1 VTDTSAVPFTMP
13 DLGAGVTEATVVRWL
28 REPGDLF
35 GAQDPLLEVAT
46 DKVDTEIPAPYAGR
60 LVEVLAEADAL
71 VAVGAQLAVIAPTD
85 LTPTAAP
92 PSTPVP
98 AQHPPASPPPA
109 PMIAP
114 PAVDAPPPPDQ
125 QAMHTQP
132 AAEPGPPGDHTE
144 KLKPIRK
151 AIARRMM
158 ESLARA
164 AQLTTVVEA
173 DVTSVAR
180 LREQHG
186 GDFAR
191 RVGVRLSFL
200 PFFTKAAVEAL
211 VDFPVLNASLDETG
225 TEVTYHHGVH
235 LGIAVDSEQGLMVP
249 VLRDATHLGIA
260 ELALGIARVADAVRA
275 RKLRPD
281 EQSGGTFTITN
292 TGSRGALF
300 DTPIINPPQS
310 AILGT
315 GAVVPRV
322 VPTSS
327 AGDAAQ
333 FGLRSMIYLALSY
346 DHRLI
351 DGADAARFLTAIKV
365 RLERGFAANELL

>member
-1 VTDTSAVPFTMP
+1 VTDNVAAPFILP

-35 GAQDPLLEVAT
+35 EAQDPLLEVAT

-71 VAVGAQLAVIAPTD
+71 VAVGAPLAVIAAPD
-85 LTPTAAP
+85 LTSTAVT
-92 PSTPVP
+92 SLTPEP
-98 AQHPPASPPPA
+98 AQHPAVSPPPS
-109 PMIAP
+109 PVIAA
-114 PAVDAPPPPDQ
+114 PAVDEPPPLDQ
-125 QAMHTQP
+125 QAEHTQL
-132 AAEPGPPGDHTE
+132 AAEPDPPGGRTE

-151 AIARRMM
+151 AIARRMK

-173 DVTSVAR
+173 DVTSIAR

-211 VDFPVLNASLDETG
+211 VDFPLLNASLDEAG
-225 TEVTYHHGVH
+225 TEVTYHRGVD

-249 VLRDATHLGIA
+249 ILRDATHLGIA
-260 ELALGIARVADAVRA
+260 ELALGIAKVADAVRT
-275 RKLRPD
+275 RTLRPD
-281 EQSGGTFTITN
+281 DQSGGTFTITN

-327 AGDAAQ
+327 RGEAAQ

-351 DGADAARFLTAIKV
+351 DGADAARFLSAIKV
-365 RLERGFAANELL
+365 RLERGFGADELL